1 MKITWNQIFTIIGAM
16 PCENARQSSFTAFMT
31 SLALDLYEN
40 AKKGI
45 FETITPKYGKWFNMV
60 STAEGIEFS
69 LIGQEPEWNE
79 FMKFYGA
86 NPILMISSV
95 DRKIAS

>member
-45 FETITPKYGKWFNMV
+45 FETITPKYG
-60 STAEGIEFS
+60 
-69 LIGQEPEWNE
+69 
-79 FMKFYGA
+79 
-86 NPILMISSV
+86 
-95 DRKIAS
+95 